1 MAKYDEWLTDNGQL
15 RIESWASDGLSNEDI
30 AYNMG
35 IHPSTLSNWLKRHNQ
50 IDQALKRGREPVS
63 RKLEN
68 AMIKKALGFNYEE
81 VTTEIWVD
89 DAGKERKKAVK
100 HARYSLPDTTAAIFL
115 LKNYKPEKYRNY
127 NEMTKRKMEADLE
140 KVLMETKKIEAEIAS
155 NDTLETKLDQ
165 LLSAVEEQVD
175 NELS

>member
-35 IHPSTLSNWLKRHNQ
+35 IHPSTLSNWLKQHSQ
-50 IDQALKRGREPVS
+50 INQALKRGRVPVS

-68 AMIKKALGFNYEE
+68 SLIKKALGFEYEE

-89 DAGKERKKAVK
+89 DSGKERKKAMK
-100 HARYSLPDTTAAIFL
+100 HSRYSLPDTTAAIFL

-127 NEMTKRKMEADLE
+127 NEMTKRKMEAE
-140 KVLMETKKIEAEIAS
+140 IGHVLMETKKLEAEIAS

-175 NELS
+175 NGIT

>member
-15 RIESWASDGLSNEDI
+15 RIESWASDGLTNADI
-30 AYNMG
+30 AYNMDVRPETFSRWLSA
-35 IHPSTLSNWLKRHNQ
+35 HPQ
-50 IDQALKRGREPVS
+50 INQALKRGRVPVS

-68 AMIKKALGFNYEE
+68 SLIKKALGFEYEE

-89 DAGKERKKAVK
+89 AAGKERKKAMK
-100 HARYSLPDTTAAIFL
+100 HSRYSLPDTTAAIFL

-127 NEMTKRKMEADLE
+127 NEMTKRKMEAE
-140 KVLMETKKIEAEIAS
+140 IQQVLMETKKLEAEIAS

-175 NELS
+175 NGTT